1 MGITCN
7 LNAGNKVVMMDCS
20 TRRDAAPGSRGK
32 GDDARAGARHVRME
46 LAHPNLGKYDI
57 STLKIPIVSYQPCP
71 SELISAFKKVVGIIP
86 SMRTA

>member
-1 MGITCN
+1 
-7 LNAGNKVVMMDCS
+7 
-20 TRRDAAPGSRGK
+20 
-32 GDDARAGARHVRME
+32 ME